1 MLQKMMFHAVLFIGD
16 DRAQVDILH
25 ALENIPF
32 DKGIGLLQGSDQVL
46 DLHTFG
52 GTAAIGTAGGTGI
65 GKAACTLDKMQ
76 VVVISPVF

>member
-1 MLQKMMFHAVLFIGD
+1 MMFHTVLFIGD

-25 ALENIPF
+25 TLENVPF
-32 DKGIGLLQGSDQVL
+32 DKGIGLPQGSDQVL

-65 GKAACTLDKMQ
+65 GKMAGTLDKM
-76 VVVISPVF
+76 